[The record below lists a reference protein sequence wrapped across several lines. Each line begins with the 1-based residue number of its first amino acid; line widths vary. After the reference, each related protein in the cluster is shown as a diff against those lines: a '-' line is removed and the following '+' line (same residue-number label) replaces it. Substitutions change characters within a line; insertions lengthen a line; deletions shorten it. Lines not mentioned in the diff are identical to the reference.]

1 MTGNATLQPAAR
13 ASAALVEPVLAFLR
27 CRTPAAWVEAAV
39 TQIDTLLLDHAALE
53 LRAAQQAQKLIARY
67 GTARD
72 GGALLDP
79 STRLR
84 LLRKLSRLA
93 REELRHYEQVV
104 ELVAARAIPYDTVSA
119 SRYARTLH
127 AEIRNDE
134 PQRCSDTLIVG
145 AIIEARSCERFY
157 SLLPSLAVTEPGL
170 AKFYASLLRAEA
182 RHFDDY
188 LALARGAA
196 GNDCRDRIDVFLALD
211 AALMHAPDTELRFH
225 SGPPG

>member
-1 MTGNATLQPAAR
+1 M
-13 ASAALVEPVLAFLR
+13 LVAPVLTFLH

-39 TQIDTLLLDHAALE
+39 AQIDMLLLDHAALE
-53 LRAAQQAQKLIARY
+53 LRAAQQAQMLIARY

-72 GGALLDP
+72 RGARLDP
-79 STRLR
+79 NTRLR

-104 ELVAARAIPYDTVSA
+104 EIIATRAIPYDTISA

-127 AEIRNDE
+127 GEIRRDE

-157 SLLPSLAVTEPGL
+157 SLLPSLDKSEPRL

-188 LALARGAA
+188 LVLARDAA
-196 GNDCRDRIDVFLALD
+196 GNDCRDRIDAFLALD
-211 AALMHAPDTELRFH
+211 AALMHAPDSELRFH